1 MVRDFWSK
9 DQNKTG
15 VIDDL
20 FRKAAKEFLVE
31 KQAQIDKKR
40 TEYQL
45 DIKEMFDCQPL
56 ENFTNLDGVI
66 GRCLFLMKQ
75 YHQPSDF
82 FKDFSKRA
90 ILSKSIDQI
99 MLALPIIGFFIAAG
113 TFAVE
118 FYHIFSNH
126 YSTDTKK
133 LAELTGFLIKTGTT
147 IGSSIIGAM
156 VGQTLIPIQVV
167 GALLGTV
174 VGGMIGD
181 RGWREVRSII

>member
-1 MVRDFWSK
+1 
-9 DQNKTG
+9 
-15 VIDDL
+15 
-20 FRKAAKEFLVE
+20 
-31 KQAQIDKKR
+31 
-40 TEYQL
+40 
-45 DIKEMFDCQPL
+45 MFDCQPL

-118 FYHIFSNH
+118 FYRIFSNH

-156 VGQTLIPIQVV
+156 VGQTLIPIPVV

-181 RGWREVRSII
+181 RGWREVRSIIQQKKLRKVIDYLKRSMIDGCRWQ